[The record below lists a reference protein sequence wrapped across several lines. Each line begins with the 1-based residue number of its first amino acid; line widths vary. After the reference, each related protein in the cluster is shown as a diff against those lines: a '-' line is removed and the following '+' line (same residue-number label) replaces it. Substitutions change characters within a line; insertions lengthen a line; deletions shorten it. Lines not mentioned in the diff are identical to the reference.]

1 MKAHME
7 LLCPACGWSKS
18 CGPLDMVEQMRTVRM
33 LRAGAAVEPA
43 FLFELFGAAAGKS
56 TCPDCQ
62 HQGLSAIPEDDSPSQ
77 WPSARSCA
85 ICFNVISRERVAAM
99 PEVRYCA
106 NCQGDIEKG
115 KSRGEPDYCP
125 RCGNV
130 REMRANNQ
138 RYGTRYTM
146 YCTTC
151 RR

>member
-62 HQGLSAIPEDDSPSQ
+62 HQGLSAIPEDDGPSQ
-77 WPSARSCA
+77 WPSAQVCHLLQRDFARARGGDAGSP
-85 ICFNVISRERVAAM
+85 VLRQLSGRHRKRE
-99 PEVRYCA
+99 
-106 NCQGDIEKG
+106 K
-115 KSRGEPDYCP
+115 P
-125 RCGNV
+125 R
-130 REMRANNQ
+130 RARLLSPLRQ
-138 RYGTRYTM
+138 RA
-146 YCTTC
+146 
-151 RR
+151 